1 MAWWRALAW
10 AHASAAAPRVAY
22 PCPYSYPYPNPKPQ
36 TPNPN
41 PYPNPN
47 PNAPLPQR
55 LVEPPRAKAVGRI
68 EHEYAVRR
76 LRLSGARCDLWG
88 HE

>member
-1 MAWWRALAW
+1 MVAGPGVTLAW
-10 AHASAAAPRVAY
+10 SHASAAAPRVAY
-22 PCPYSYPYPNPKPQ
+22 PYPYPNPQPPTP

>member
-1 MAWWRALAW
+1 MGQMTSVEALRPPVD
-10 AHASAAAPRVAY
+10 SN
-22 PCPYSYPYPNPKPQ
+22 PNPGPGC
-36 TPNPN
+36 PN